1 MGGTEMSPRYPNID
15 PAQARTTPGL
25 PVLWMEYN
33 AQCPQMIPAGRRTS
47 QAGIHPQRLRI
58 HPQRLKAS
66 EQMASELVFR
76 ECGGTNPHC

>member
-1 MGGTEMSPRYPNID
+1 MSPRYPNID

-47 QAGIHPQRLRI
+47 QAGIHPQRL
-58 HPQRLKAS
+58 KAS